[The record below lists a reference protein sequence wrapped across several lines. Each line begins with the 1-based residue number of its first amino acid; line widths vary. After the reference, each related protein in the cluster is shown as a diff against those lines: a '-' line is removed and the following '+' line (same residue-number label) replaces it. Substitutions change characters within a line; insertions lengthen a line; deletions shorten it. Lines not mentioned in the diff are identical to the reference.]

1 MDAGYINRDMFG
13 ETVGTAFLHFAS
25 LAIVLAILFILSAI
39 LLVCLIIVG
48 GAQKNFG
55 TTFRGRRF
63 SSGTDFLE
71 IFPVCG
77 CYIDPVWN
85 FAARITGGR
94 ETHEI
99 ATGRMALAVFLP
111 SIFYSGCI
119 AMVLFIAMPQI
130 ID

>member
-1 MDAGYINRDMFG
+1 MFG
-13 ETVGTAFLHFAS
+13 ETVGTAFLYFAS

-39 LLVCLIIVG
+39 LFVCLIIVG
-48 GAQKNFG
+48 CEQKNFG
-55 TTFRGRRF
+55 TTFKGRSF
-63 SSGTDFLE
+63 SSGTDLLE

-77 CYIDPVWN
+77 CYIGLVWN
-85 FAARITGGR
+85 FVARITGGR

-111 SIFYSGCI
+111 SIFYSGCV
-119 AMVLFIAMPQI
+119 AMVFFIALPQI